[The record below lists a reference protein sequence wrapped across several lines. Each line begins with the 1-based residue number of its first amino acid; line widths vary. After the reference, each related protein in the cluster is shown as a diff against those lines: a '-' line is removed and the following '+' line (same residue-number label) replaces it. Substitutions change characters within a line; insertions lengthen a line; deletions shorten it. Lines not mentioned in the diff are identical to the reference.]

1 MSTTTDSSPQAT
13 QTRIARA
20 LQIRID
26 AIRAEKRE
34 CERLRQQ
41 AYQFA
46 DECADDLDE
55 LDEVEALL
63 ERELW
68 QLTARLDRKNRRQE
82 VVACETI

>member
-26 AIRAEKRE
+26 AILAEKRE

-55 LDEVEALL
+55 VEALL

-68 QLTARLDRKNRRQE
+68 QLTARLVRQNRRQE
-82 VVACETI
+82 VAACATI

>member
-41 AYQFA
+41 AYQIA

-68 QLTARLDRKNRRQE
+68 QLTARLVRQNRRQE
-82 VVACETI
+82 VAACATI